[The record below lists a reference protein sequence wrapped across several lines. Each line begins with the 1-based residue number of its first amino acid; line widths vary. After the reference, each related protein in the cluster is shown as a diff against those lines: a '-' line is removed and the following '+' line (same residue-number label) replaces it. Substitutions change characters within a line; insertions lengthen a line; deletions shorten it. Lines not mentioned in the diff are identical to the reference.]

1 MTGNDF
7 ASLQDRRVLVVGGS
21 SGIGLG
27 AAKAAK
33 ALGASLTI
41 CSRSAEKIEAARR
54 QLGDATQGLILDV
67 ANGPAVE
74 EFFADKP
81 AFDHV
86 VVSAAQVRMGAIR
99 DLSLDQASS
108 VMDSKFWGAY
118 RVARAAKITPGG
130 SLTLISGFLSLRPR
144 KGAALVAAV
153 NAALEGLTR
162 GLALELAPVRVNA
175 VSPGLVATPIYD
187 GMPDDARKAMY
198 ASAAERLPAGRVGEP
213 EHIALQIMACVLNPY
228 MTGSIVY
235 VDGGGLLV

>member
-1 MTGNDF
+1 MSGNDS
-7 ASLQDRRVLVVGGS
+7 ASLQGRRVLVVGGS

-54 QLGDATQGLILDV
+54 QLGEATQGLILDV
-67 ANGPAVE
+67 ADDTAVE
-74 EFFADKP
+74 AFFADKP

-99 DLSLDQASS
+99 DLSVDQASA
-108 VMDSKFWGAY
+108 VMNSKFWGAY
-118 RVARAAKITPGG
+118 RVARAARINDGG
-130 SLTLISGFLSLRPR
+130 SLTLVSGFLALRPR
-144 KGAALVAAV
+144 KGAALVGAV

-175 VSPGLVATPIYD
+175 VSPGLVATPAYA
-187 GMPDDARKAMY
+187 GMPDDARNAMY
-198 ASAAERLPAGRVGEP
+198 AAAAERLPAGRVGES